1 MPTPEY
7 KKRCRPLI
15 FHSSL
20 FIKTVSERNVF
31 MLENLISFI
40 CEELGCDESAV
51 SGETL
56 LGELV
61 GDEIELHELVEALE
75 NEFDSRFGEEISG
88 EISLTSLADLIEE

>member
-7 KKRCRPLI
+7 KKRRRPLI

-88 EISLTSLADLIEE
+88 EISLSSLADLIEE